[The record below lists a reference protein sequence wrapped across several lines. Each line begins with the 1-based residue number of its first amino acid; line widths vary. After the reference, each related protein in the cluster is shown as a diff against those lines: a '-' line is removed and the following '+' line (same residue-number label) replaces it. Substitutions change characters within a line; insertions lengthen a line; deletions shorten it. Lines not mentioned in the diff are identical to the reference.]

1 MAKELTLEQADILI
15 DRLVDLEV
23 EEIMNDRDA
32 LLELVINEIRGRYES
47 MDLEEVL
54 ELAEYHHVI
63 EDLEYVKE
71 Q

>member
-1 MAKELTLEQADILI
+1 MAKELTLEQTDFLI

>member
-15 DRLVDLEV
+15 DRLVDIEV

-47 MDLEEVL
+47 MGLEEVL

>member
-1 MAKELTLEQADILI
+1 MAKELTLEQADFLI
-15 DRLVDLEV
+15 DRLVDIEV